1 MEQELLKEWVTL
13 YNTLGAEGLKTASKL
28 STYSVETKRNAVCDY
43 LSGNGTLRDIQKKY
57 GILSDKQLRN

>member
-28 STYSVETKRNAVCDY
+28 STYSEKKRNAVCDY

-57 GILSDKQLRN
+57 GIRSDKQLRN